1 MYAEQAKTALHYTWI
16 NASCHREIFN
26 FFDLDPT
33 MIPSLVFYT
42 ANKNKHTTMIGKF
55 DYSTVMEQSDLFL
68 NGKLPVFKPKVDK
81 RDIIIEEK
89 DCSLDQQAPAED
101 DGFDDILAEI
111 LKEEAAKAAAAEDFD
126 EKPSKTKKKAQ
137 KKSKV
142 PPMQW
147 RFSMCHSIL
156 KKAIGHMSDATIGN
170 DVRRIHIF
178 DTWNKLQIKA
188 EVEEVKILDE
198 VMMYEYGGVQIKVV
212 KKQS

>member
-126 EKPSKTKKKAQ
+126 EKPSRTKKKAQ
-137 KKSKV
+137 KKSK
-142 PPMQW
+142 
-147 RFSMCHSIL
+147 
-156 KKAIGHMSDATIGN
+156 KKED
-170 DVRRIHIF
+170 
-178 DTWNKLQIKA
+178 L
-188 EVEEVKILDE
+188 
-198 VMMYEYGGVQIKVV
+198 
-212 KKQS
+212 